1 MPRLLMPFTLLL
13 AAALLPACSFST
25 SSKSS
30 SDLASSPSSSVPSSK
45 DKTKAGF
52 ETDVRD
58 YTAEFAK
65 SSDGKLDA
73 FRARLGK
80 IADQYG
86 LSHWDEDKSTY
97 VAIGNGLRKA
107 GLSQAQYEAFKASL
121 GESQTWKMDAI
132 AEGYQQ
138 R

>member
-1 MPRLLMPFTLLL
+1 MTRFLMPFSLLL
-13 AAALLPACSFST
+13 AAVLLPACSFST

-30 SDLASSPSSSVPSSK
+30 SDLASSPSSLVPSAK

-58 YTAEFAK
+58 YTAEFVK
-65 SSDGKLDA
+65 SPDGKLQA

-86 LSHWDEDKSTY
+86 LTHWDADKSTY
-97 VAIGNGLRKA
+97 VAIGKGLRKA
-107 GLSQAQYEAFKASL
+107 GLSQPQYEAFKASL
-121 GESQTWKMDAI
+121 GDSQAWKMDAI
-132 AEGYQQ
+132 AEGYQP
-138 R
+138 